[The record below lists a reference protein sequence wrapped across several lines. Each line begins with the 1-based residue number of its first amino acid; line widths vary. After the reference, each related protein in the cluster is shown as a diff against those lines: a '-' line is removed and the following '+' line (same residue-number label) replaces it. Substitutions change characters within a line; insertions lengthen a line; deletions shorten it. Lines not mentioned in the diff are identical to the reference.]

1 MMPWH
6 QWLALATLTNQR
18 SERALSARTT
28 REACATLPSSAATGG
43 RRLCSRAMLAAAA
56 SAQCLPFAG
65 NIAPRRAGTA
75 GRRQLLRPPAAVAD
89 RSGGAVLDRPG
100 FETLG
105 PGGGPATD
113 SSGSKLDSSG
123 GRGLGGGAW
132 RVLLIDSDKHTEER
146 VVQAIT
152 AVVPGADESHAAN
165 CFHTARSLGMAIITS
180 SPKEH
185 AEFYCQQLWQRGCRV
200 NMEPDSTVI

>member
-1 MMPWH
+1 M
-6 QWLALATLTNQR
+6 LATSRPVQLLPCAAVAAPG
-18 SERALSARTT
+18 RASA
-28 REACATLPSSAATGG
+28 GG
-43 RRLCSRAMLAAAA
+43 RRLRL
-56 SAQCLPFAG
+56 
-65 NIAPRRAGTA
+65 
-75 GRRQLLRPPAAVAD
+75 PPAPAVAD
-89 RSGGAVLDRPG
+89 RGSGGAVLDRPG

-132 RVLLIDSDKHTEER
+132 RVLLIDSEKHTEER

-165 CFHTARSLGMAIITS
+165 CYHTVSGQS
-180 SPKEH
+180 V
-185 AEFYCQQLWQRGCRV
+185 V
-200 NMEPDSTVI
+200 NISI

>member
-1 MMPWH
+1 M
-6 QWLALATLTNQR
+6 LATFRPVQLLPCAAAAAPG
-18 SERALSARTT
+18 RASA
-28 REACATLPSSAATGG
+28 GG
-43 RRLCSRAMLAAAA
+43 RRQRL
-56 SAQCLPFAG
+56 
-65 NIAPRRAGTA
+65 
-75 GRRQLLRPPAAVAD
+75 PPAPAVAD
-89 RSGGAVLDRPG
+89 RGSGGAVLDRPG

-165 CFHTARSLGMAIITS
+165 CYHTARSLGMAIITS

-200 NMEPDSTVI
+200 NMEPDTTVI